1 MRTLIDVHDT
11 TGESTCSQPVRSMQ
25 TCWGTFLATHDLGSR
40 VMTWLQTQHV
50 QRIMSESLHGLP
62 QRPSDVKSCRGRGII
77 DSIACMEPLVFGY
90 GRGAMD
96 GFPMDPELPLDIVP
110 VDTSINA
117 ILAALAATAGRPGV
131 HVYQIGTSH
140 CNPLGAAP
148 TTTAHAGRTLARCVA
163 ILAHLLLTQPC
174 SNSYPCRHAARVS
187 HDGLEGSPRP
197 GASHAQC

>member
-1 MRTLIDVHDT
+1 MLESVH
-11 TGESTCSQPVRSMQ
+11 R
-25 TCWGTFLATHDLGSR
+25 R
-40 VMTWLQTQHV
+40 N
-50 QRIMSESLHGLP
+50 
-62 QRPSDVKSCRGRGII
+62 RGII

-140 CNPLGAAP
+140 CNPLGAGPPVHTAGITPSHHAVPSLLPAWRCSRIFAACIAAVAVSMRLVIEHAP
-148 TTTAHAGRTLARCVA
+148 R
-163 ILAHLLLTQPC
+163 
-174 SNSYPCRHAARVS
+174 
-187 HDGLEGSPRP
+187 
-197 GASHAQC
+197 